1 IGPRSGDYVVP
12 DENGLPVLLRP
23 VGLYTSDMYTL
34 GQLQAAA
41 RMYSAA
47 PPSNLPNLLA
57 HSGLGAQGRKLGQM
71 LVNSS
76 EHVAGV
82 PWNVGAFG
90 SNYLYQMGLHAIS
103 LNPGIPPN
111 PGSGIV
117 FQQSVTDV
125 IPVGRM
131 ALEVQKSAYVAGRQL
146 DRDVAA
152 IDQYNQGLAEIN
164 DRVLPVLRDVS
175 GLDLGAKP
183 LQRPNPSP

>member
-1 IGPRSGDYVVP
+1 AMLIGMILEPIEYQVKRVRGPGQGGELLIKGQGSAPNLKRLYSPPAGPSIGPRSGDYVVS

-23 VGLYTSDMYTL
+23 VGLYTSDMYML

-41 RMYSAA
+41 RMEAAA

-111 PGSGIV
+111 PSSGIV

-131 ALEVQKSAYVAGRQL
+131 
-146 DRDVAA
+146 
-152 IDQYNQGLAEIN
+152 
-164 DRVLPVLRDVS
+164 
-175 GLDLGAKP
+175 
-183 LQRPNPSP
+183 